1 MANPL
6 RGPLRPGAM
15 ILMTGLL
22 IGLSGC
28 AQFPELDAVQTPG
41 IEQAPYPA
49 LVPLD
54 GLLANPEPRA
64 TLAVLGQVQGRVSGL
79 QARAD
84 RLRRMRATPAALSDR
99 VARLRQKAATLR
111 AAE

>member
-49 LVPLD
+49 LVSLD
-54 GLLANPEPRA
+54 A
-64 TLAVLGQVQGRVSGL
+64 TAMPTSAPGS
-79 QARAD
+79 
-84 RLRRMRATPAALSDR
+84 LSSTT
-99 VARLRQKAATLR
+99 V
-111 AAE
+111 